1 MPDALPLLH
10 VPTPTHGIA
19 WIERYLQEEL
29 ALRNASTVEA
39 YQRVLRDFA
48 AWLATKPGSQGQFIP
63 QAMIRT
69 ALKTYFEEKKAETR
83 PLSKGEQAQTRAGQL
98 SPFGRPPRYGP
109 TSLVR
114 MKVALSGFA
123 DWLIEQGELAAN
135 PTRGLSL
142 PTMASRPP
150 RVLKDG
156 QRFALRSVVERA
168 TMPQM
173 RRGKLV
179 EESADLRGAAIFAL
193 GYYAGFRVSDVSHL
207 LLRNTHIGPKVGWVL
222 VGYKQEKYREIDLL
236 NEARKPLY
244 DYLQHGKRARES
256 HYVFTSQREKRRLPD
271 GDLDGWRLT
280 EDGIHQWFQD
290 VRAQASV
297 EEAELIDDI
306 TFHDLRHDFGHRL
319 REQGWNL
326 EEIAY
331 YLGHI
336 TAAGTPAIQT
346 TVRYT
351 QVGREQVK
359 EKLRRFR
366 AI

>member
-1 MPDALPLLH
+1 MYDAIPLLH
-10 VPTPTHGIA
+10 VPTHTRGIA

-29 ALRNASTVEA
+29 AVRNAKTVDA
-39 YQRVLRDFA
+39 YERVLQDFA
-48 AWLATKPGSQGQFIP
+48 AWLATKPGSHGQFFP
-63 QAMIRT
+63 QAMTRT

-83 PLSKGEQAQTRAGQL
+83 KLSKEEQALSERGQL
-98 SPFGRPPRYGP
+98 LPLGRPPRYAP
-109 TSLVR
+109 TSLAR

-150 RVLKDG
+150 RVLKDA
-156 QRFALRSVVERA
+156 QRFALKSVVERA

-173 RRGKLV
+173 HKGKVV
-179 EESADLRGAAIFAL
+179 EGSADLRGAAIFAL

-222 VGYKQEKYREIDLL
+222 VGYKQEKFREIDLL
-236 NEARKPLY
+236 NEARKTLY
-244 DYLQHGKRARES
+244 DYLQQGKRTTES

-290 VRAQASV
+290 VRTRASV
-297 EEAELIDDI
+297 EEAELIADI